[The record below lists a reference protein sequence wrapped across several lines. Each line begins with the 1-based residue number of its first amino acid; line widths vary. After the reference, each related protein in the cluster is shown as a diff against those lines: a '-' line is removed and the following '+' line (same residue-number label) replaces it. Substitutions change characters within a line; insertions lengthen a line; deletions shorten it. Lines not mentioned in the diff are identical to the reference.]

1 MKNILVQYSKLRPI
15 SLNFVYAEEFLPS
28 PSKSDY
34 DEGVITRYFVR
45 KVNDP
50 AIIEVDLANYES
62 VSSALYSR
70 VDLEWVI
77 SGPKN
82 NVYFEGKIQLSGAE
96 EKNSKSVTVASKS
109 MNGIENKLI
118 NFSQFF
124 RSK

>member
-1 MKNILVQYSKLRPI
+1 MKNILVQYSKLSPI

-82 NVYFEGKIQLSGAE
+82 NVYFEGKIQLSGAS
-96 EKNSKSVTVASKS
+96 EKNAKSVTAAAKS

>member
-70 VDLEWVI
+70 F
-77 SGPKN
+77 GM
-82 NVYFEGKIQLSGAE
+82 GKFWPQKQRILRR
-96 EKNSKSVTVASKS
+96 KNSTIRRGGKEFQIRDRRFQVNEWNRKQTDK
-109 MNGIENKLI
+109 
-118 NFSQFF
+118 FF
-124 RSK
+124 PVFPKQID